1 MPRFREVCLRGYRDR
16 VEARS
21 GLSEGANSRFTSPD
35 RQEGSAVLR
44 QKGAQNILPSRKLT
58 KTKKNQFSLGPI
70 FALGFMK
77 HGKFS

>member
-44 QKGAQNILPSRKLT
+44 QKAPGISFHRENEQKRKRT
-58 KTKKNQFSLGPI
+58 NSP
-70 FALGFMK
+70 
-77 HGKFS
+77 